1 MFTMLDR
8 KGNKT
13 VMLLVKRS
21 DKPLVMDAFSNA
33 LVQSQPM
40 AKEFQDTNPGPTAA
54 PIKSS
59 PNAAPAMQDVVNAVL
74 AAMNMS
80 VNQGVNQSAAQ
91 SVAPLP
97 VPSALMV
104 NAPVAN
110 TSRHRDILQF

>member
-1 MFTMLDR
+1 MFTMPDR

-80 VNQGVNQSAAQ
+80 VNQGVNQSAARTQ
-91 SVAPLP
+91 RAHGQCACGQHIAPSGYFAVL
-97 VPSALMV
+97 
-104 NAPVAN
+104 
-110 TSRHRDILQF
+110 SRCL